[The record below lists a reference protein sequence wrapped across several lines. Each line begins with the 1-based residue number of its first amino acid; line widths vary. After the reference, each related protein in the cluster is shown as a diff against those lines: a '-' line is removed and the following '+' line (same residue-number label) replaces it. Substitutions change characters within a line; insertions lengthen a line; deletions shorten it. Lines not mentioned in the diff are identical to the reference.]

1 MNWSHSLINTG
12 IYYINMG
19 LATGLIG
26 GLLLA
31 ARPVLLRLVSPR
43 QRLFLWMTAWL
54 SVYLPAWYTALS
66 WIHLLPVTFR
76 DLITP
81 RTSEF
86 SYSSIPAY
94 LPTYRGEG
102 KYCLALPGGL
112 SVPVTLEPW
121 MLAALLLVAA
131 GGIILSLRFFSRGTQ
146 QLKAQAAQGRLL
158 DWDGPELRCCGR
170 KPAGDT
176 VRVRLCSGL
185 PTSFV
190 YQKGE
195 AFDHINHGWS
205 KASGRTRYDMIYLQ
219 EELPSD
225 RRALVL
231 CHEINH
237 LKLHHPWMK
246 GVITCGLVLHWWNPL
261 LWLAHKYTCLDMEL
275 DCDQATLEQLDPE
288 QRKEYAKTLVDLGT
302 GRQLWDAPLAFGE
315 SSAIPR
321 VRAAV
326 AWRRPHPLRRCAAWV
341 VFAAVLLFL
350 LGGPSYRIFSADIDL
365 QITEQF
371 HSPAA
376 FVRQDSS
383 ILRQKG
389 ALPSAL
395 SIQESWRHIQEDGLL
410 RMAYLLPDSRWV
422 ESVWIYFSGE
432 LRWSHWDVLSHVPDP
447 AEYQRYYLPN

>member
-43 QRLFLWMTAWL
+43 QRLLLWMTAWL
-54 SVYLPAWYTALS
+54 SAYLPAWYAALS

-81 RTSEF
+81 RTSEV

-102 KYCLALPGGL
+102 EYCLALPGGL

-121 MLAALLLVAA
+121 MLVALLLVVA
-131 GGIILSLRFFSRGTQ
+131 GGMILSLRFFSRGTR

-195 AFDHINHGWS
+195 SFEHINHG
-205 KASGRTRYDMIYLQ
+205 
-219 EELPSD
+219 
-225 RRALVL
+225 
-231 CHEINH
+231 
-237 LKLHHPWMK
+237 
-246 GVITCGLVLHWWNPL
+246 
-261 LWLAHKYTCLDMEL
+261 
-275 DCDQATLEQLDPE
+275 
-288 QRKEYAKTLVDLGT
+288 
-302 GRQLWDAPLAFGE
+302 
-315 SSAIPR
+315 
-321 VRAAV
+321 
-326 AWRRPHPLRRCAAWV
+326 
-341 VFAAVLLFL
+341 
-350 LGGPSYRIFSADIDL
+350 
-365 QITEQF
+365 
-371 HSPAA
+371 
-376 FVRQDSS
+376 
-383 ILRQKG
+383 
-389 ALPSAL
+389 
-395 SIQESWRHIQEDGLL
+395 
-410 RMAYLLPDSRWV
+410 
-422 ESVWIYFSGE
+422 
-432 LRWSHWDVLSHVPDP
+432 
-447 AEYQRYYLPN
+447 

>member
-43 QRLFLWMTAWL
+43 QRLLLWMTAWL
-54 SVYLPAWYTALS
+54 SAYLPAWYTALS

-170 KPAGDT
+170 KPAGSVCAVGCPPALCT
-176 VRVRLCSGL
+176 RRGRPLITSTMAGVR
-185 PTSFV
+185 P
-190 YQKGE
+190 
-195 AFDHINHGWS
+195 
-205 KASGRTRYDMIYLQ
+205 
-219 EELPSD
+219 P
-225 RRALVL
+225 
-231 CHEINH
+231 
-237 LKLHHPWMK
+237 
-246 GVITCGLVLHWWNPL
+246 
-261 LWLAHKYTCLDMEL
+261 
-275 DCDQATLEQLDPE
+275 
-288 QRKEYAKTLVDLGT
+288 
-302 GRQLWDAPLAFGE
+302 
-315 SSAIPR
+315 
-321 VRAAV
+321 AV
-326 AWRRPHPLRRCAAWV
+326 P
-341 VFAAVLLFL
+341 
-350 LGGPSYRIFSADIDL
+350 GM
-365 QITEQF
+365 T
-371 HSPAA
+371 
-376 FVRQDSS
+376 
-383 ILRQKG
+383 
-389 ALPSAL
+389 
-395 SIQESWRHIQEDGLL
+395 
-410 RMAYLLPDSRWV
+410 
-422 ESVWIYFSGE
+422 
-432 LRWSHWDVLSHVPDP
+432 
-447 AEYQRYYLPN
+447 